1 MPKGY
6 YLNKTIKKWE
16 LIGIAVI
23 SIVGSFLHFLFELA
37 GKWTPVG
44 AIAAVNESVWEH
56 FKIGFWP
63 AVFYMI
69 FEYFYFKKS
78 FRNFLFAKAIGIYS
92 IPIVIAVIFYSYTS
106 IIGHEILPVDIL
118 TFIVAIAI
126 CQLISYNISKI
137 QTLPKWLNIFGL
149 VLIIILAAA
158 FIVFTYYPPHLP
170 VFRDSVTGQYGI
182 P

>member
-1 MPKGY
+1 M
-6 YLNKTIKKWE
+6 NKSIRKWE

-37 GKWTPVG
+37 GKWAPVG

-56 FKIGFWP
+56 FKIGFWA

-69 FEYFYFKKS
+69 FEYFYFRKS
-78 FRNFLFAKAIGIYS
+78 YRNFFFAKAIGIYS
-92 IPIVIAVIFYSYTS
+92 IPIVIAVVFYSYTS

-118 TFIVAIAI
+118 TFIIAIAVS
-126 CQLISYNISKI
+126 QLISYNISKI
-137 QTLPKWLNIFGL
+137 QRLPRWLNGL
-149 VLIIILAAA
+149 GLFLIVILAAA
-158 FIVFTYYPPHLP
+158 FVVFTYYPPHLP
-170 VFRDSVTGQYGI
+170 VFHDSVTGKYGI

>member
-1 MPKGY
+1 M
-6 YLNKTIKKWE
+6 NKSIRKWE

-37 GKWTPVG
+37 GKWAPVG

-56 FKIGFWP
+56 FKIGFWA

-69 FEYFYFKKS
+69 FEYFYFRKS
-78 FRNFLFAKAIGIYS
+78 YRNFFFAKAIGIYS
-92 IPIVIAVIFYSYTS
+92 IPIVIAVVFYSYTS

-126 CQLISYNISKI
+126 SQLISYNLQKI
-137 QTLPKWLNIFGL
+137 QKLPQWLNGL
-149 VLIIILAAA
+149 GLALIVILAAA
-158 FIVFTYYPPHLP
+158 FVIFTYYPPHLP
-170 VFRDSVTGQYGI
+170 VFHDSVTGKYGI